1 MLLLDTHV
9 LIWLGMD
16 NSALSAVAL
25 KQLDRYASRLYFS
38 SISILEIGQLHVK
51 RRVQFGVDPE
61 EMVSKVILHYNLE
74 EIPVDRE
81 IAWASTQ
88 LKDIH
93 ADPFDRILIATAKL
107 YGMKLVTKDRII
119 PTYPGVKTI
128 W

>member
-16 NSALSAVAL
+16 NSALSAAAL
-25 KQLDRYASRLYFS
+25 KQLDRYANRLYFS
-38 SISILEIGQLHVK
+38 SISILEIGQLYAKKKVK
-51 RRVQFGVDPE
+51 FGVDPE
-61 EMVSKVILHYNLE
+61 EMISKIVLHYNLQ

-88 LKDIH
+88 LKEIH
-93 ADPFDRILIATAKL
+93 SDPFDRILIATAKL